1 METLEVGIV
10 ITSAHDSST
19 PYAAKSYCLIFLA
32 VWISKGLSLIGIY
45 MALFHH
51 TTNYYKKPFS
61 SKQSEYARDETQHE
75 PLRM

>member
-19 PYAAKSYCLIFLA
+19 PYAGNSYYLIFLA
-32 VWISKGLSLIGIY
+32 VWISKGLSHIGIY

-51 TTNYYKKPFS
+51 TTNYYKKELLVP
-61 SKQSEYARDETQHE
+61 SKLSMLEMKPNTSH
-75 PLRM
+75 